1 VEGGAFE
8 RATLTMQDW
17 SLFDAEGH
25 RKYLTPRERRAFLR
39 AASRMPVEVETF
51 ARVLCETGC
60 RLSEALALTGDRI
73 DVGAGLIVFETL
85 KKRRSGVH
93 RAVPVSEALIDRLV
107 EAHGLK
113 EAGAAEMRL
122 WPWCRM
128 TGYRRVL
135 EIMAAAD
142 LSGLHATPKGLRH
155 GFAIAALEKGIP
167 LTLVQ
172 KWLGHASLSTTA
184 IYLNAVGAEERRI
197 ASRLWS

>member
-39 AASRMPVEVETF
+39 AASHAPVEVETF

-73 DVGAGLIVFETL
+73 DAGAGLIVFETL

-107 EAHGLK
+107 EAHGLR
-113 EAGAAEMRL
+113 EVGAAEMRL

-135 EIMAAAD
+135 EIMAAAG

>member
-39 AASRMPVEVETF
+39 GASRMPVEVETF

-135 EIMAAAD
+135 EIMAAAG

>member
-1 VEGGAFE
+1 MEGGAFN
-8 RATLTMQDW
+8 RVKLKMQEW
-17 SLFDAEGH
+17 NLFDAEGH
-25 RKYLTPRERRAFLR
+25 RKYLTPRESRAFLR
-39 AASRMPVEVETF
+39 AASRAPEDVETF

-60 RLSEALALTGDRI
+60 RISEALALTGDRI
-73 DVGAGLIVFETL
+73 DVGAGVIVFETL

-93 RAVPVSEALIDRLV
+93 RAVPVSEALIGRLV
-107 EAHGLK
+107 EVHHLSVA
-113 EAGAAEMRL
+113 EAAEARL

-135 EIMAAAD
+135 ELMAAAG

-155 GFAIAALEKGIP
+155 GFAIAALEKGVP

-184 IYLNAVGAEERRI
+184 IYLNAVGAEERKI

>member
-1 VEGGAFE
+1 
-8 RATLTMQDW
+8 MQDW

-142 LSGLHATPKGLRH
+142 ISGLHATPKGLRH

>member
-1 VEGGAFE
+1 MEGGAFN
-8 RATLTMQDW
+8 RVKLTMQDW
-17 SLFDAEGH
+17 NLFDAEGH

-39 AASRMPVEVETF
+39 AASRAPEDVETF

-60 RLSEALALTGDRI
+60 RISEALALTGDRI
-73 DVGAGLIVFETL
+73 DVGAGVIVFETL

-93 RAVPVSEALIDRLV
+93 RAVPVSEALIGRLV
-107 EAHGLK
+107 EVHHLSVA
-113 EAGAAEMRL
+113 EAAEARL
-122 WPWCRM
+122 WRWCRM

-135 EIMAAAD
+135 ELMAAAG

-155 GFAIAALEKGIP
+155 GFAIAALEKGVP

-184 IYLNAVGAEERRI
+184 IYLNAVGAEERKI